1 MRSCVVFATARDAAI
16 QCASNAFYTAS
27 GLTDEVLRDFQVY
40 KDTWRSILETE
51 AVRVAFGPRPV
62 DEPNEARR
70 DRAIHELEKKGTC
83 VSRVTELHQKGQ
95 ESLKCHWNG
104 DRGAT
109 LKHAMAYLMASRD
122 DVRGAAFVAQAGLF
136 YLPEQILRGVGGCGR

>member
-1 MRSCVVFATARDAAI
+1 M
-16 QCASNAFYTAS
+16 
-27 GLTDEVLRDFQVY
+27 
-40 KDTWRSILETE
+40 ETE

-70 DRAIHELEKKGTC
+70 NRAIHELEKKGTC

-104 DRGAT
+104 DRGAR

-122 DVRGAAFVAQAGLF
+122 DVRGAAFVIQADF
-136 YLPEQILRGVGGCGR
+136 YISKTHPYVDCELRVRRTGRFVFFAPSGF